1 MSAVAM
7 TPLERLT
14 TTMGHHEPDRVPFV
28 ISVTM
33 QGARE
38 LGLSIEDYYA
48 KAENIVEAQFRMFA
62 KYRHDALNPTFY
74 GALEME
80 AWGSATIFRDDG
92 PPNAGPPLVAKLDD
106 ITKLV
111 PPKVEESPRLQEA
124 LKAIRLMKARA
135 GAAIPLLGVVLSPFS
150 APVMQLGFD
159 RYLELMFERP
169 DLFVRLMAI
178 NEEFCV
184 AWANAQLA
192 AGATAIAYA
201 DPVSSTTIVTREMYL
216 KTGFLVARRVI
227 ARIRGGVATHF
238 ASGNCLPILGD
249 VAQTGTVAVGVSA
262 LEDLAALKAA
272 CRGKLTVMGNLNA
285 IMMRH
290 WTPAQAVA
298 EVKAAIA
305 KAGPGGG
312 YVLSDNHG
320 EIPWQV
326 PDEILMVIADAVHT
340 WGRYPLDWV
349 RQAGVA

>member
-1 MSAVAM
+1 MSVSAM
-7 TPLERLT
+7 TSLERLQ

-38 LGLSIEDYYA
+38 LGLSIQEYYS
-48 KAENIVEAQFRMFA
+48 KAENIVEAQLRMFT

-80 AWGSATIFRDDG
+80 AWGSPTVFRADG
-92 PPNAGPPLVAKLDD
+92 PPNAGPPLVTKLDD

-111 PPKVEESPRLQEA
+111 PPQIGESPRLLEA
-124 LKAIRLMKARA
+124 LKAIRLMKSKA
-135 GAAIPLLGVVLSPFS
+135 GDTIPLLGVVISPFS

-159 RYLELMFERP
+159 LYLQLLFERL
-169 DLFVRLMAI
+169 DLFARLMAV

-201 DPVSSTTIVTREMYL
+201 DPVSSTTIITREMYL
-216 KTGFLVARRVI
+216 KTGFAVAKRTI
-227 ARIRGGVATHF
+227 ARIQGGVATHF

-262 LEDLAALKAA
+262 LEDLAAIKAA

-285 IMMRH
+285 IAMRH
-290 WTPAQAVA
+290 WTPTQAVA
-298 EVKAAIA
+298 EVKTAIA

-326 PDEILMVIADAVHT
+326 PDEILLVIADAVHT

-349 RQAGVA
+349 RQEGTA

>member
-1 MSAVAM
+1 MNSMERVLTAMS
-7 TPLERLT
+7 
-14 TTMGHHEPDRVPFV
+14 HKEPDRVPFV

-38 LGLSIEDYYA
+38 LGLSIKDYYS
-48 KAENIVEAQFRMFA
+48 KAEHVVEAQMRMFA

-74 GALEME
+74 GALELE
-80 AWGSATIFRDDG
+80 AWGSETRFRDDG
-92 PPNAGPPLVAKLDD
+92 PPNAGPPLVTKLDD

-111 PPKVEESPRLQEA
+111 PPKIEDAPRLQEA
-124 LKAIRLMKARA
+124 LKALRLMKSKV
-135 GAAIPLLGVVLSPFS
+135 GETVPVLGVVISPFS

-159 RYLELMFERP
+159 RYLELLFTRP
-169 DLFVRLMAI
+169 DLFERLMAL

-201 DPVSSTTIVTREMYL
+201 DPVSSTTIITREMYL
-216 KTGFLVARRVI
+216 KTGWQVAKRVL
-227 ARIRGGVATHF
+227 ARIKGGVATHF
-238 ASGNCLPILGD
+238 ASGNSLGILPD
-249 VAQTGTVAVGVSA
+249 VMQTGTVAVGVSA
-262 LEDLAALKAA
+262 LEDLAAIKAV
-272 CRGKLTVMGNLNA
+272 CRGKLAVMGNLNA
-285 IMMRH
+285 ITMRH

-298 EVKAAIA
+298 EVKTAMA

-326 PDEILMVIADAVHT
+326 PDEILLVIADAVLT
-340 WGRYPLDWV
+340 WGRYPLAWV
-349 RQAGVA
+349 AQEVAA

>member
-1 MSAVAM
+1 MSAAAM
-7 TPLERLT
+7 TSLERLM
-14 TTMGHHEPDRVPFV
+14 TTMGHQEPDRVPFV

-38 LGLSIEDYYA
+38 LGLSIKDYYA
-48 KAENIVEAQFRMFA
+48 KAENIVEAQFRMCA

-80 AWGSATIFRDDG
+80 AWGSETIFRDDG
-92 PPNAGPPLVAKLDD
+92 PPNAGPPLVTRLDD
-106 ITKLV
+106 IARLV
-111 PPKVEESPRLQEA
+111 PPKIEESPRLLEA

-135 GAAIPLLGVVLSPFS
+135 GDALPVLGAVISPFS
-150 APVMQLGFD
+150 APIMQLGFD
-159 RYLELMFERP
+159 NYLELLFTRTDLFER
-169 DLFVRLMAI
+169 LMKI

-192 AGATAIAYA
+192 AGATAIAYV
-201 DPVSSTTIVTREMYL
+201 DPASSTTIITREMYL
-216 KTGFLVARRVI
+216 KTGFVVAKRVI
-227 ARIRGGVATHF
+227 ARIQGGVATHF

-262 LEDLAALKAA
+262 LEDLATIKAA

-285 IMMRH
+285 IAMRH

-326 PDEILMVIADAVHT
+326 PDEILLVIADAVHT

-349 RQAGVA
+349 RQEGAA

>member
-1 MSAVAM
+1 MNAM
-7 TPLERLT
+7 ERVMMA
-14 TTMGHHEPDRVPFV
+14 MGHKEPDRVPFV

-38 LGLSIEDYYA
+38 LGLSIKDYYA
-48 KAENIVEAQFRMFA
+48 KAENIVEAQLRMFK

-80 AWGSATIFRDDG
+80 AWGSPTIFRAAG
-92 PPNAGPPLVAKLDD
+92 PPNAGPPLVTKLDD
-106 ITKLV
+106 ITKLT
-111 PPKVEESPRLQEA
+111 PPKIEDAPRLQEA
-124 LKAIRLMKARA
+124 LKAIRLMKSKV
-135 GAAIPLLGVVLSPFS
+135 GGTVPLLGVVISPFS

-159 RYLELMFERP
+159 RYLELLFGRP
-169 DLFVRLMAI
+169 DLFARLMAI

-192 AGATAIAYA
+192 AGASAIAYA

-216 KTGFLVARRVI
+216 KTGWQVAKRVI
-227 ARIRGGVATHF
+227 ARIKGGVATHF
-238 ASGNCLPILGD
+238 ASGTCLPILAD
-249 VAQTGTVAVGVSA
+249 IAQTGTVAVGVSA
-262 LEDLAALKAA
+262 LEDLGAIKAA
-272 CRGKLTVMGNLNA
+272 CRGKLAVMGNLNA
-285 IMMRH
+285 ISMRH

-326 PDEILMVIADAVHT
+326 PDEILLVIADAVHT

-349 RQAGVA
+349 AQERAA